1 MTGLHR
7 MAATADMYRGGSR
20 FLVFHLAL
28 RAEAIPCGA
37 SPWGHRAYRC
47 HPSHGME
54 TALSMGRWELT

>member
-28 RAEAIPCGA
+28 RAEAIHAAHRP
-37 SPWGHRAYRC
+37 GHRAYRC

-54 TALSMGRWELT
+54 TALSMGRSELT